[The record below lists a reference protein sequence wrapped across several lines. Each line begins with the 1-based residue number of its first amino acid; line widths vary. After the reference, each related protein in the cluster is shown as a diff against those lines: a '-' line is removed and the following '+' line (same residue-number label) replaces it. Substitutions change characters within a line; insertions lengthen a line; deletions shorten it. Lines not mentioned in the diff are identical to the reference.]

1 MPVGDGSGAGTGT
14 SSGTSRRTCQRG
26 RPAGR
31 ADRIARYLPD
41 EMRPSRGP
49 TGRAWATSVPP
60 LDREPVL
67 AAQFIEVVVRT
78 SANQVGLETTTGRS
92 TTLGSKEVSV
102 VVKGRKAHSL
112 TGLLGT
118 LRRPRQREQAP
129 SPFLAT
135 SMTSLDD
142 HQGWFT
148 TSTLS
153 AGS

>member
-1 MPVGDGSGAGTGT
+1 MLLVEGTF
-14 SSGTSRRTCQRG
+14 
-26 RPAGR
+26 
-31 ADRIARYLPD
+31 
-41 EMRPSRGP
+41 
-49 TGRAWATSVPP
+49 
-60 LDREPVL
+60 VL
-67 AAQFIEVVVRT
+67 AAQFIEVVGRT
-78 SANQVGLETTTGRS
+78 SANQVGLETTTGRV
-92 TTLGSKEVSV
+92 TTLGSKGVSV

-112 TGLLGT
+112 TGLLGP

-135 SMTSLDD
+135 SLTRLDD

>member
-1 MPVGDGSGAGTGT
+1 MKCALPVGRVSML
-14 SSGTSRRTCQRG
+14 G
-26 RPAGR
+26 RPACLR
-31 ADRIARYLPD
+31 
-41 EMRPSRGP
+41 
-49 TGRAWATSVPP
+49 

-112 TGLLGT
+112 TVLLGT

-135 SMTSLDD
+135 SLTRLDD
-142 HQGWFT
+142 HQDWFT